1 MQGIGGE
8 SHGDGIQ
15 QYTYSQEF
23 IPRDSVIREIQIDI
37 DKNGIESG
45 GFLNWN
51 VTDKKGN
58 IISGGSISYEEVR
71 DHAYTSLVLDKKV
84 KFWRR
89 YYINVSF
96 DKVNGIY
103 PQIIVNH
110 GEEQILEGQKL
121 FCNGELLKGQ
131 GLVWAIEY
139 EECVPLR
146 LKVRILLF
154 TLISAIMK

>member
-84 KFWRR
+84 KFC
-89 YYINVSF
+89 
-96 DKVNGIY
+96 
-103 PQIIVNH
+103 
-110 GEEQILEGQKL
+110 EEQILEGQKL